1 MLSASTT
8 TPTIS
13 RQHFLVVLLQP
24 FYGWSSVLAIL
35 RPVHGGA
42 PYWPMQHAL
51 YVYIES
57 VVLLHLWRCSR
68 LS

>member
-13 RQHFLVVLLQP
+13 RQHFLVVLQP